1 MKLQNKDFVRVD
13 RVEEDDVCPAD
24 IAAEFMVALG
34 SILVFLG
41 VVILAASW

>member
-1 MKLQNKDFVRVD
+1 MKLQNKDYANAEPVKED
-13 RVEEDDVCPAD
+13 EICVED

-41 VVILAASW
+41 VILFAASW